1 MTDEPDCQCDLTSP
15 TTPRIRLGVF
25 VALVALSLASACGG
39 DSTPD
44 VRSNSTNSPSP
55 LTPVT
60 EARAVQP
67 VVTSDSPCMEAF
79 AAAAAVSPYQ
89 DTHED
94 LFPAYAA
101 CTNTDDWKAADAL
114 HPAAIDGV
122 DPVQYAMTVCAGNQ
136 EELGDTPICKAVN
149 APPAAS
155 SSLMASGQVGL
166 LGVPLPEGAKLTERT
181 PGDPA
186 NYVDPK
192 EAYTISATASD
203 IAAFFGRAMPESG
216 WSKDGVSTETGLFF
230 QKGNLM
236 IVVIIGD
243 GKFSLMGS

>member
-1 MTDEPDCQCDLTSP
+1 MTDEPDRPRDLTLSDHSS
-15 TTPRIRLGVF
+15 TSSLGVF
-25 VALVALSLASACGG
+25 ATLVALSLPSACGG

-44 VRSNSTNSPSP
+44 VRSNSRSLPSP
-55 LTPVT
+55 PTPAT

-67 VVTSDSPCMEAF
+67 VVTSASPCMEAF
-79 AAAAAVSPYQ
+79 AAAAAVSPYL

-101 CTNTDDWKAADAL
+101 CTSIDDWKAADAL
-114 HPAAIDGV
+114 HPDAIDI
-122 DPVQYAMTVCAGNQ
+122 DPVQYAMTVCAVNQ
-136 EELGDTPICKAVN
+136 EELDETPICKAVN
-149 APPAAS
+149 APPAVR

-166 LGVPLPEGAKLTERT
+166 LGVLLPEGAKLTERT
-181 PGDPA
+181 PGDSA
-186 NYVDPK
+186 NYVDPH
-192 EAYTISATASD
+192 EAYSITATASD

-216 WSKDGVSTETGLFF
+216 WWKLGMSTETALFF

-236 IVVIIGD
+236 IVVIIGN

>member
-1 MTDEPDCQCDLTSP
+1 MTDEPDRPRDLTCP
-15 TTPRIRLGVF
+15 TTPRIRVGVF
-25 VALVALSLASACGG
+25 ATLVALSVTSACGG
-39 DSTPD
+39 DSSPD
-44 VRSNSTNSPSP
+44 VRSNSTSPPSPSP
-55 LTPVT
+55 TVT

-67 VVTSDSPCMEAF
+67 VVNSASPCMEAF
-79 AAAAAVSPYQ
+79 AAAAAVSPYL

-101 CTNTDDWKAADAL
+101 CTSIDDWQAADAL
-114 HPAAIDGV
+114 HPAAIDGA

-136 EELGDTPICKAVN
+136 EELGETPICKAVN
-149 APPAAS
+149 APPAAR
-155 SSLMASGQVGL
+155 SSLTASGQVGL

-192 EAYTISATASD
+192 EAYSISATASD

-216 WSKDGVSTETGLFF
+216 WSKDGVSTETALFF

-236 IVVIIGD
+236 IVVMIGD
-243 GKFSLMGS
+243 GAFSLMGS